1 MAIRLITGVPRA
13 GKSYWMVH
21 HIAENYCVKF
31 GDAYYLKPE
40 VVLITNIDGLQL
52 QFDPL
57 ENYISDGREKP
68 QEAPQAPK
76 NGPKCPKC
84 GSGMN
89 LKNGKFG
96 SFYSC
101 SKFPDCKQTAKADQA
116 EQSGS
121 GAPQGPPAQS
131 QNLGLH
137 KIFSEKGMQALR
149 DKYPDKKIIIAIDE
163 CQRYFHRRF
172 FDREVFFSF
181 EYHGHFGIDIYLI
194 SHNSAKL
201 APDIVNLLE
210 YEIRAVPRTYSI
222 GGFNYLEKQGYEVFG
237 RKYLRKKKQIFNL
250 YRSQFAAESEKI
262 KHPMTKYFIG
272 VVFMAVLAVY
282 MVSNLFGRLGR
293 PATAAGGR
301 ASVASVEKQAPR
313 QVPMVSRAP
322 GRIRSKE
329 QVKTDISQFT
339 ELSYTRVGNDIFIV
353 MNGGMI
359 PLNQFPYDLRTFK
372 VGHHTRIYG
381 LIPVPDPEQEDTR
394 SKKSLFD
401 FGKPSSKSNNITVNQ
416 PEGGTNGGTQPL

>member
-13 GKSYWMVH
+13 GKSYWMVN
-21 HIAENYCVKF
+21 HIAENYCEKF
-31 GDAYYLKPE
+31 GDTFFLKKD

-52 QFDPL
+52 QVEKLDD
-57 ENYISDGREKP
+57 YISDGREKP
-68 QEAPQAPK
+68 QQAPQAQQT
-76 NGPKCPKC
+76 GPKCSKC
-84 GSGMN
+84 GAVMF
-89 LKNGKFG
+89 LKQGKFG

-101 SKFPDCKQTAKADQA
+101 SKFPQCKQTAKADPNNG
-116 EQSGS
+116 SGS
-121 GAPQGPPAQS
+121 GAPQGAAPQP
-131 QNLGLH
+131 QNLGIH
-137 KIFSEKGMQALR
+137 RIFSEKGMQALR
-149 DKYPDKKIIIAIDE
+149 DKYPDKRIIIAVDE

-172 FDREVFFSF
+172 YDREAFFAF

-194 SHNSAKL
+194 SHNSSKL

-210 YEIRAVPRTYSI
+210 YEIRAVPRSYSI

-237 RKYLRKKKQIFNL
+237 RKFLRKKKEIFDL

-262 KHPMTKYFIG
+262 KRPMTKYFFG
-272 VVFMAVLAVY
+272 VALMACLAVY

-301 ASVASVEKQAPR
+301 AAVASVDKPAPR
-313 QVPMVSRAP
+313 RVPMATRAP
-322 GRIRSKE
+322 GQIRTQEK
-329 QVKTDISQFT
+329 VKTDISQFT

-359 PLNQFPYDLRTFK
+359 PLNQFPYDMRTFK

-381 LIPVPDPEQEDTR
+381 LLPVPDQEEEETKP
-394 SKKSLFD
+394 KKSLFD
-401 FGKPSSKSNNITVNQ
+401 FGNKTTNETNHITLGNQ
-416 PEGGTNGGTQPL
+416 PQGGANGT